1 MTEREI
7 DTAIDRAVRDLMDVD
22 TDAAFRARVTARLQ
36 RPARRQLLRPLAAVA
51 LTATALAV
59 AFVWMRPS
67 SSLPD
72 VRALPPVAKLG
83 TPTAAAPS
91 QIASA
96 GSNRPAALPRL
107 QPTTSAR
114 VRRSTAPPIQR
125 GAIVAAVADAP
136 ANDIAPLTAI
146 DPIDVEPI
154 SQTPIAPSEIVVAPL
169 SPISEMQISPL
180 EPRTARD

>member
-51 LTATALAV
+51 LSAAAIAA

-67 SSLPD
+67 SPAVPAST
-72 VRALPPVAKLG
+72 PVAEISG
-83 TPTAAAPS
+83 PGTAAPPPTM
-91 QIASA
+91 A
-96 GSNRPAALPRL
+96 GSNRGSTLPSTGPRT
-107 QPTTSAR
+107 QARARRMTTG
-114 VRRSTAPPIQR
+114 PIPR
-125 GAIVAAVADAP
+125 GAVVATVAEAP
-136 ANDIAPLTAI
+136 AGSIAPLTAI

-154 SQTPIAPSEIVVAPL
+154 SQTLIAPSEIVVEPL
-169 SPISEMQISPL
+169 SPISELQISPL